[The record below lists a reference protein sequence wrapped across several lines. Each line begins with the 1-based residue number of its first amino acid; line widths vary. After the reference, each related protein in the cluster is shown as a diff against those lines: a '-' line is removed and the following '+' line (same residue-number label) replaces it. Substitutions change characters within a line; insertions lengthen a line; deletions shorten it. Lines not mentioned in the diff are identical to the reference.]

1 MTGLS
6 VVMCNYNHAE
16 YLPVSIEAILSQSY
30 TDFEL
35 IVVEDGSSDNS
46 LKVLKKYSD
55 LDPRVKLYIN
65 ENNMG
70 VLQSANRGLSY
81 AKGKYIY
88 FAAADDRI
96 CKDFFKKTILLLD
109 MHKEAGICS
118 GLIHLID
125 EGGKDVGW
133 MRSPIL
139 SKKDLYLNPKE
150 ASDKLRTIGS
160 WFAGQTVMYRRA
172 CFEELNLN
180 FNPELRH
187 RSDHFV
193 NYLVAAK
200 YGACFYPEVKATY
213 RLLSTGYAETAFA
226 NNELS
231 RRSLHLLIELLRN
244 EKYQAFLPLK
254 TVKAIEGRA
263 LHEIEIREISQLLL
277 ENIKL
282 IDRLFL
288 ANKSHD
294 SDIKKLTLAVF
305 KKIIHLYYIALKFY
319 IYLMRVDG
327 QLDWVF
333 DRYKQFKF
341 NKKYNKIISEKK

>member
-1 MTGLS
+1 
-6 VVMCNYNHAE
+6 MCNHNHE
-16 YLPVSIEAILSQSY
+16 KYLPESIEAILTQTY

-35 IVVEDGSSDNS
+35 IVVEDGSTDNS
-46 LKVLKKYSD
+46 LRVLKRYSD
-55 LDPRVKLYIN
+55 LDPRVKLYVN
-65 ENNMG
+65 ENNIG

-88 FAAADDRI
+88 FAAADDRV

-109 MHKEAGICS
+109 MHNEAGICS

-125 EGGKDVGW
+125 EGGKDIGW

-139 SKKDLYLNPKE
+139 SKQDLYLNPKE
-150 ASDKLRTIGS
+150 ASNKLRTIGS
-160 WFAGQTVMYRRA
+160 WFAGQTVIYRRE

-187 RSDHFV
+187 RSDHLV
-193 NYLVAAK
+193 NYLIAAK

-231 RRSLHLLIELLRN
+231 RSSLHLLIELLQN

-254 TVKAIEGRA
+254 TVMAIERRV

-277 ENIKL
+277 ENSKL

-288 ANKSHD
+288 ASKSQD
-294 SDIKKLTLAVF
+294 SAIKKLTLVVF
-305 KKIIHLYYIALKFY
+305 KKIIHMYYIALKFY
-319 IYLMRVDG
+319 IFLMRVDG
-327 QLDWVF
+327 QVDWLF

-341 NKKYNKIISEKK
+341 NKKYNQIISRKK